1 MNEYLNKL
9 EKALRRLSEI
19 DKQEILADYRE
30 HFEIGHE
37 AGKTDEQIIESLGD
51 PGELAKMYTALG
63 ATKKAH
69 ESKGFN
75 DTLGMIG
82 AIIRFK
88 VGGGLVM
95 AALYFAVV
103 SVMIILFAGAVGI
116 AIGGIG
122 AVGYAV
128 NMFVLGR
135 IAYAFLGIFT
145 AAVLI
150 SGGVLGLIACKKL
163 WKLSVGNLSYVARKI
178 MQKRVN
184 VSELDTYKG

>member
-30 HFEIGHE
+30 HFEIGYE

-69 ESKGFN
+69 ESKGFK

-103 SVMIILFAGAVGI
+103 SVMIMLFAGAVGI

-135 IAYAFLGIFT
+135 IAYAFLGICT
-145 AAVLI
+145 SAVLI

-163 WKLSVGNLSYVARKI
+163 WKLSFGTLLHIAQTI

>member
-30 HFEIGHE
+30 HFEIGYE

-51 PGELAKMYTALG
+51 PSELAKMYTALG

-69 ESKGFN
+69 ESKGFK
-75 DTLGMIG
+75 DSLGMIG

-103 SVMIILFAGAVGI
+103 SVMIMLFAGAVGI

-122 AVGYAV
+122 AIGYAV
-128 NMFVLGR
+128 NMFILSH

-145 AAVLI
+145 SAVLI
-150 SGGVLGLIACKKL
+150 SGGVLGIIVCKKL
-163 WKLSVGNLSYVARKI
+163 WKLSVGNLSYIARTI